1 MADIHI
7 NEQQLK
13 ELTGRFTTLATSIG
27 QVANGAYVTDT
38 MFTTTRATSATA
50 MDASLHVLVDAAQ
63 AMQRSA
69 QGLADYLARVIVEFD
84 QTDLKLAAAAQ
95 PHANRPTN

>member
-13 ELTGRFTTLATSIG
+13 ELTSRFTTLATSIG

-38 MFTTTRATSATA
+38 MFTTTRATSATRA
-50 MDASLHVLVDAAQ
+50 ISNVFREL
-63 AMQRSA
+63 
-69 QGLADYLARVIVEFD
+69 LADGYDYLAEIR
-84 QTDLKLAAAAQ
+84 
-95 PHANRPTN
+95 